1 MFPMHQLI
9 FPYEYSFFQHMCIR
23 HSFKAKHWAEKLKGE
38 VFFSLDHSGEME
50 ELLTLAK
57 R

>member
-1 MFPMHQLI
+1 MYQLI
-9 FPYEYSFFQHMCIR
+9 FPYKYSFLQHMCIR
-23 HSFKAKHWAEKLKGE
+23 HPFEAKQWAEKLEGE

-50 ELLTLAK
+50 ELLTLVK